1 MVKTIVD
8 DSEIVVIG
16 KDMFGAP
23 FSEKT
28 KLLNLSKEE
37 FSFSLFRPVAENSP
51 LQVNFHPDA
60 AEACF
65 WVRGEIVQVKNRLDG
80 MQTVGVRVL
89 ESKN

>member
-16 KDMFGAP
+16 KDMFGAS

-37 FSFSLFRPVAENSP
+37 FSFSLYRPVSENSP
-51 LQVNFHPDA
+51 LQVNFRPD

-65 WVRGEIVQVKNRLDG
+65 WVRGKIVQVKNRLDG
-80 MQTVGVRVL
+80 MQTVGVKVL
-89 ESKN
+89 ECPN

>member
-16 KDMFGAP
+16 KDMFGAS

-37 FSFSLFRPVAENSP
+37 FSFSLYRPVSENSP
-51 LQVNFHPDA
+51 LQVNFRPDA
-60 AEACF
+60 GEACF
-65 WVRGEIVQVKNRLDG
+65 WVRGKIVQVKNRLDG
-80 MQTVGVRVL
+80 MQTVGVKVL
-89 ESKN
+89 ECLN